1 MLSEDPSNSV
11 SVRGFFLEQLQKV
24 SGIIGAQAT
33 QQIISTCDPTVWS
46 QIQSG
51 QL

>member
-24 SGIIGAQAT
+24 SSIIGAPAT
-33 QQIISTCDPTVWS
+33 QQIISTCDQTVWA
-46 QIQSG
+46 QIQQG
-51 QL
+51 NL